1 MAGLE
6 IQMNVREEIERHIGV
21 ALRDV
26 DARGRQLKIETL
38 RQGQSDLWAATY
50 EGDPEEVGRIFFS
63 EKVNCAY
70 RLARDGQGTLVD
82 EKWVEGELIETRPRP
97 YGPDSSYPW

>member
-1 MAGLE
+1 MDA
-6 IQMNVREEIERHIGV
+6 REEIERHMGV

-26 DARGRQLKIETL
+26 DDIGSELKIETL
-38 RQGQSDLWAATY
+38 GPGRSHLWAVTY
-50 EGDPEEVGRIFFS
+50 GGDPEEVGRIFYS
-63 EKVNCAY
+63 KQANCAY
-70 RLARDGQGTLVD
+70 PLVRDGQGTLMD